1 MDQKAAIAG
10 SIAGAKHVH
19 EMAKAYG
26 VPVILHTDHCAKKL
40 LPWIDGLL
48 KLVKLIT
55 LKQENLYLAH
65 I

>member
-1 MDQKAAIAG
+1 
-10 SIAGAKHVH
+10 
-19 EMAKAYG
+19 MAEAYQ

-48 KLVKLIT
+48 EAAKNFMLLM
-55 LKQENLYLAH
+55 ENLYLVL